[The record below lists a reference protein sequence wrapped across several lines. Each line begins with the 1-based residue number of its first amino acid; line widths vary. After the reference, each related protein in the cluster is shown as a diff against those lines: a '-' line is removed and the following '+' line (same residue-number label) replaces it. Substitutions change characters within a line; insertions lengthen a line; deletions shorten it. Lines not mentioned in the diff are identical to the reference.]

1 MLSLICLALSRL
13 APQNLCL
20 NKFEQITTF
29 ERIKGFENFSNFLD
43 QPKLFTVTLM
53 HHIFILDAFHDSGAS
68 LAKTQAKV
76 TNWSD
81 PDVHK
86 WVDQADA
93 IMVRMTPITRQL
105 LHSTKKLK
113 VICKQ
118 GVGLDTIDLDAAKE
132 MGIKVYRTPGVN
144 SEAVAEMAFSL
155 ALCVC
160 RRIARFDRLL
170 RAGVP
175 IVRPEHL
182 GLEMWGKTVGIIG
195 MGNIGTRV
203 AKKWLGAFDAKLIAF
218 DPHAP
223 ENAWSDIEH
232 KRVKHLEEMLS
243 EVDLLT
249 LHLPLTKESH
259 HLLSL
264 KELRKM
270 KANAVLINVSR
281 GGIIDEVALRK
292 VLSEGHLFGV
302 GLDVFEIEPL
312 RADDPLLEFENV
324 VFTPHAAAGTHET
337 QQRSA
342 KQVAQQVIDALNGLE
357 PANRVV

>member
-1 MLSLICLALSRL
+1 
-13 APQNLCL
+13 
-20 NKFEQITTF
+20 
-29 ERIKGFENFSNFLD
+29 
-43 QPKLFTVTLM
+43 
-53 HHIFILDAFHDSGAS
+53 
-68 LAKTQAKV
+68 
-76 TNWSD
+76 
-81 PDVHK
+81 
-86 WVDQADA
+86 
-93 IMVRMTPITRQL
+93 
-105 LHSTKKLK
+105 
-113 VICKQ
+113 
-118 GVGLDTIDLDAAKE
+118 
-132 MGIKVYRTPGVN
+132 
-144 SEAVAEMAFSL
+144 
-155 ALCVC
+155 
-160 RRIARFDRLL
+160 
-170 RAGVP
+170 
-175 IVRPEHL
+175 
-182 GLEMWGKTVGIIG
+182 
-195 MGNIGTRV
+195 
-203 AKKWLGAFDAKLIAF
+203 
-218 DPHAP
+218 
-223 ENAWSDIEH
+223 
-232 KRVKHLEEMLS
+232 MLS